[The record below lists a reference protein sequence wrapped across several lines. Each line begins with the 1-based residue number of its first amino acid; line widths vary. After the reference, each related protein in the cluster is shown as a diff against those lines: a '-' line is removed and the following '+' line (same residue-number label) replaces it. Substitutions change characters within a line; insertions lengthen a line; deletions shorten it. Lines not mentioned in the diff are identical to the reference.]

1 MTFYLEKAVTRDSVG
16 GESYPSYGEAISAA
30 RDISRSTGEDIYI
43 VDAVTGVV
51 WDTVLT

>member
-1 MTFYLEKAVTRDSVG
+1 MTFYLKKAETGDSVG
-16 GESYPSYGEAISAA
+16 GESYPSYGEAINAA

-43 VDAVTGVV
+43 VDSVTGVV

>member
-1 MTFYLEKAVTRDSVG
+1 MTFYLKKADTGASVG
-16 GESYPSYGEAISAA
+16 AENYPSYGEAITAA

-43 VDAVTGVV
+43 VDAVTGLV